1 VDAEEYR
8 GKMDNVF
15 MATRSK
21 MPWFHKDSGKPEAGR
36 VLYIQQDGARVHTTD
51 GNLEHFKAEVSIA
64 PASSSHHAH
73 PTRPSYNSN
82 TDKEPLHRGL
92 PPKPQQSQ
100 KVTKLRA
107 NTPYTSLLV

>member
-1 VDAEEYR
+1 MDAEEYR

-73 PTRPSYNSN
+73 PPPYPRRPSPPSPPPPAALTPPRSV
-82 TDKEPLHRGL
+82 TDPNHAR
-92 PPKPQQSQ
+92 
-100 KVTKLRA
+100 
-107 NTPYTSLLV
+107 